1 MACVSEKQSWC
12 SVSIPRKESRS
23 STEKAIK
30 APKIATKL
38 LESLARQL
46 NCTGPQVGD

>member
-12 SVSIPRKESRS
+12 SVSIPSRS